1 MKNAVIYARYS
12 SLAQNEQS
20 IEGQLDVC
28 KGYAAQNG
36 YNVIGEYIDRAISGR
51 TDDRPEFQ
59 QMISDAAQHMFDY
72 VIVYKLDRFARNRY
86 DSVIYKKRLKD
97 NGVKVLS
104 AMEGITDSPESAI
117 LEALLEGMAEYY
129 SIDLAQKVHRGQIES
144 IKKGRY
150 VLGSPPYGYSLTDGK
165 LSVCEPEAEVIR
177 KLFGNYAD
185 GISLADCV
193 KELNAQGYRRRNGQ
207 KFVPRSFQ
215 KTLHNR
221 IYIGENTQKGITIK
235 DESLRLVDNEV
246 FDRVQERSKLNQG
259 KGGRYVNRY
268 NYLLTGKLYC
278 GECRALMNGVSGT
291 SKTGERYHYYVCANR
306 RKNNACTK
314 ANEPA
319 EALEKFVVDQTMS
332 YILNPDRIEE
342 LIAEII
348 KAYQDSR
355 HGSEIVRKQ
364 TRLAA
369 IETEMAKLA
378 ERLAVV
384 PDSAVQTVTDRMKAL
399 GDEKTTLQSELM
411 HLKAERTLTEKD
423 VRKWLKSLGEVD
435 RDDPSFQAKII
446 NIFVSAVYVWDDRA
460 VVLYNVFSDG
470 AAATGMTIDAD
481 VVDEEFGVHL
491 EDATVHHRIRIVNT
505 LLGIGFSR

>member
-36 YNVIGEYIDRAISGR
+36 YNVIGEYIDRALSGR

-59 QMISDAAQHMFDY
+59 QMISDAAQRMFDY

-97 NGVKVLS
+97 CGVKVLS

-117 LEALLEGMAEYY
+117 LESLLEGMAEYY
-129 SIDLAQKVHRGQIES
+129 SIDLAQKVHRGQMES

-150 VLGSPPYGYSLTDGK
+150 VFGRPPYGYKLTDGK
-165 LSVCEPEAEVIR
+165 LSVYEPEAEAIR
-177 KLFGNYAD
+177 KLFSNYAD
-185 GISLADCV
+185 GISLVDCV
-193 KELNAQGYRRRNGQ
+193 KELNAQGYRRRNG
-207 KFVPRSFQ
+207 KPFVTRSFQ
-215 KTLHNR
+215 KTLHNKA
-221 IYIGENTQKGITIK
+221 YLGEITQLDITFK
-235 DESLRLVDNEV
+235 DEDLRLVDDKT
-246 FDRVQERSKLNQG
+246 FQRVQERTKLNKN
-259 KGGRYVNRY
+259 KGGRYTNRY

-291 SKTGERYHYYVCANR
+291 SKTGTRYHYYVCANKR
-306 RKNNACTK
+306 RNNACTK
-314 ANEPA
+314 TNETA
-319 EALEKFVVDQTMS
+319 ETLEQFVVGKTIN
-332 YILNPDRIEE
+332 YILDPSRIDA
-342 LIAEII
+342 LVTEIV

-364 TRLAA
+364 TRMAA
-369 IETEMAKLA
+369 IESELAKLA

-411 HLKAERTLTEKD
+411 HLQAELTLTEKD
-423 VRKWLKSLGEVD
+423 VRKWLDTLGEVD
-435 RDDPSFQAKII
+435 RNDPSFMAKII
-446 NIFVSAVYVWDDRA
+446 NLFVSAVYVWDDRI
-460 VVLYNVFSDG
+460 VILYNLFGTSVAG
-470 AAATGMTIDAD
+470 LNIDTEALD
-481 VVDEEFGVHL
+481 DAFGSVHY
-491 EDATVHHRIRIVNT
+491 DDTTCHHRIHIVNT

>member
-1 MKNAVIYARYS
+1 M
-12 SLAQNEQS
+12 
-20 IEGQLDVC
+20 
-28 KGYAAQNG
+28 
-36 YNVIGEYIDRAISGR
+36 
-51 TDDRPEFQ
+51 
-59 QMISDAAQHMFDY
+59 
-72 VIVYKLDRFARNRY
+72 
-86 DSVIYKKRLKD
+86 
-97 NGVKVLS
+97 
-104 AMEGITDSPESAI
+104 
-117 LEALLEGMAEYY
+117 
-129 SIDLAQKVHRGQIES
+129 
-144 IKKGRY
+144 
-150 VLGSPPYGYSLTDGK
+150 
-165 LSVCEPEAEVIR
+165 
-177 KLFGNYAD
+177 
-185 GISLADCV
+185 
-193 KELNAQGYRRRNGQ
+193 
-207 KFVPRSFQ
+207 
-215 KTLHNR
+215 
-221 IYIGENTQKGITIK
+221 
-235 DESLRLVDNEV
+235 
-246 FDRVQERSKLNQG
+246 
-259 KGGRYVNRY
+259 
-268 NYLLTGKLYC
+268 
-278 GECRALMNGVSGT
+278 
-291 SKTGERYHYYVCANR
+291 
-306 RKNNACTK
+306 
-314 ANEPA
+314 
-319 EALEKFVVDQTMS
+319 EKFVVDQTMS